1 MADDDEDDENTEG
14 EGEGGG
20 SKKKLII
27 LGAIF
32 LVLVIASVV
41 GTIMALDMFSG
52 AEDEM
57 VESEMIDTEIEV
69 DDTPKPAIY
78 YPLKPPL
85 IVNFQARG
93 RQRFLQA
100 ELTLL
105 VRDEAV
111 VQAIETH
118 MPMIRN
124 SMVMLFSG
132 QTYEDL
138 QTPDGKDILRQ
149 QALDEVQRVLE
160 EETGEPGVE
169 QVLFTN
175 FVMQ

>member
-1 MADDDEDDENTEG
+1 MADDEDKDEGQE

-27 LGAIF
+27 LAVVCLILIGI
-32 LVLVIASVV
+32 SVA
-41 GTIMALDMFSG
+41 GTMFALNMFSG
-52 AEDEM
+52 AEQ
-57 VESEMIDTEIEV
+57 EMIAAELVEPEPEA
-69 DDTPKPAIY
+69 DDVKKTAIY
-78 YPLKPPL
+78 YPLKPAI

-105 VRDEAV
+105 IRDEVV

-124 SMVMLFSG
+124 SLVMLFGG
-132 QTYEDL
+132 QTYEEL
-138 QTPDGKDILRQ
+138 QTADGKELLQEQAAEQLR
-149 QALDEVQRVLE
+149 ALLE
-160 EETGEPGVE
+160 QETGKPGVE
-169 QVLFTN
+169 KVLFTN